1 MNQKI
6 TSSPSPKP
14 FDDPLIRVLATSI
27 RYAVRILAVL
37 MVLVA
42 CTAPMGNRSRGSQRR
57 GPGDSEFRV

>member
-14 FDDPLIRVLATSI
+14 LDEPLIRGLATSGRSVSHRSGRLDEPLIRGLATSI

-37 MVLVA
+37 MVLVI
-42 CTAPMGNRSRGSQRR
+42 
-57 GPGDSEFRV
+57 